1 MAQLEQLKTEQS
13 LSIDQIQGFFDNK
26 IKEYKD
32 KQPPSQLKKPN
43 NVLIL
48 DKDSRKYSFEKDD
61 ANSIYKDKQL
71 IETAKAFYLLRDGL
85 KFKNDEAIVR
95 KYVTDRTWKQA
106 NTGSIGKELIYA
118 TSESIDPDQKARLAY
133 LVEYW
138 NNLPHFWQDGGR
150 GWVEGIGSN
159 LWRGVLDPTNLI
171 GPVVAKATIG
181 TLISAAAKK
190 GTQVA
195 LKNVLWKGVGVG
207 TGSQFAADMVIGASV
222 DAAIQA
228 TEKEL
233 LLRNR
238 FDKKRMFTSAMMFG
252 GIGIFPGLP
261 YTYGVAKAYTK
272 SAELNLTTKN
282 LAQKIFDFAHPA
294 KDLNHKI
301 YGVKSNIEGYK
312 AKGKEIDKLLK
323 NFISKEPDHPLAK
336 KINAYFKADNDKLGV
351 AAGLKLSKKEVALLK
366 EISIGD
372 SKVVN
377 PSKVNYLDL
386 RDPGDYGY
394 IHLREL
400 ASSLTRAESAIHAD
414 GAVVLPVTANRT
426 KVGLDK
432 EIVVKGG
439 YEKTNATPLLR
450 IYEPLSDAKLIKT
463 FNDYVQ
469 ARRSQVYNR
478 AGVTTTMKPP
488 EIKKA
493 IHAFKIAKQKGNN
506 KTILNTA
513 LTELKLYTRT
523 LLELNK
529 RVGIISDAEYNKI
542 LKSNPIYAPFYARTK
557 ESTIANLKRP
567 DTVARITDIGQP
579 KIVEGKP
586 TITTAGVKTPAKLE
600 LTGSDVAIKPL
611 HESLMSYTFHTYQ
624 AAEKNLAKLRLY
636 SEIND
641 AVTMGVL
648 KKGEI
653 VKRLSHVEFTDAI
666 KKSVVTALQAEAD
679 SLGLKFSKKLSTGLL
694 EGEDAIKVAAFKNNI
709 KLKDGRI
716 IDLAYENG
724 KLKAYEIIDPAYVE
738 LFKTLGGVSSHY
750 VGKLSNFLDGLI
762 KGTGTS
768 VSKSAKFGKRVR
780 EVSRWFPN
788 LITHSPPFIAFNG
801 IRDTLTGSINS
812 AFGFNA
818 LGFFPG
824 FSTARGLFATFKP
837 AKEILSELIGMVN
850 PSHVLWK
857 RPKHPNFL
865 QLTRGMKN
873 AFGASRIYQKGLL
886 AGGGFASRRDS
897 ELLVKNI
904 TRQIKNADIP
914 AKDRKVYLDSFN
926 WLNSI
931 GYYGENFF
939 KAYGQI
945 VNRVEYSS
953 RLGEFM
959 LAKKAGMSDRVA
971 GFAMREISTDF
982 GMHGSSVA
990 LNAYNR
996 VTMFFNAG
1004 LQGFYRGIIRR
1015 PIENPGKFATG
1026 VIATIVAP
1034 ELMLWALNNETP
1046 EYEEISDDI
1055 KLLHYM
1061 IPIYMEDKVDGSH
1074 LRTLED
1080 GSVQRKIERFF
1091 LIPKPY
1097 DFGAFANI
1105 AVGILEAIQEG
1116 APEIAIEYAYL
1127 SLAKVF
1133 PGLTKPTLISP
1144 VIDLALN
1151 KNYKDKAI
1159 IPYYTAKSMYK
1170 DSLVNSN
1177 TRVSS
1182 VAIARVLND
1191 WYQTLPHVTDP
1202 EEGWANPLVIDY
1214 LITNYFVGLAAYAP
1228 DIVEAEYAWDDESYG
1243 ARPKGRIDENDIT
1256 NNIFSI
1262 VTRRFTAKTT
1272 PTRFSKNLSLI
1283 FELKKIA
1290 SKKLGNVDSSAKD
1303 LSETLREKGI
1313 DINKMTRQE
1322 VSDALQAFPILD
1334 AAVTSIQG
1342 IDEQMKVVK
1351 FSKYQAD
1358 GSLHTSESKRIKIDE
1373 LRTIRNK
1380 LAYNVFNNIRDFQ
1393 DPTFLISTFGTK
1405 LYKEYTKKNLRTRPF
1420 QKWFAKMQ
1428 TKLFD

>member
-1 MAQLEQLKTEQS
+1 MVQLEQLNTGQS
-13 LSIDQIQGFFDNK
+13 YSIDQIKGFFDDKINK
-26 IKEYKD
+26 YKD
-32 KQPPSQLKKPN
+32 KLPPPQLRKPS

-48 DKDSRKYSFEKDD
+48 DKDSKKYSFEKDD
-61 ANSIYKDKQL
+61 ANSIYKDKKL

-85 KFKNDEAIVR
+85 KFENDDAIVR
-95 KYVTDRTWKQA
+95 KYINDRTWKQA

-133 LVEYW
+133 LVNYW
-138 NNLPHFWQDGGR
+138 GNLPHFWQDGGR
-150 GWVEGIGSN
+150 GWTEGIWSN
-159 LWRGVLDPTNLI
+159 LWRGTLDPTNLI
-171 GPVVAKATIG
+171 GPVVAKATVG
-181 TLISAAAKK
+181 TLISSAAKK

-195 LKNVLWKGVGVG
+195 LKNVLLKGVGVG
-207 TGSQFAADMVIGASV
+207 TGAQFGADMVVGASV

-233 LLRNR
+233 LLRTK
-238 FDKKRMFTSAMMFG
+238 FDKKRMFTTAVMFG
-252 GIGIFPGLP
+252 GIGIVPGLP

-272 SAELNLTTKN
+272 SAELNLTIKT
-282 LAQKIFDFAHPA
+282 LAQEIFDFAHPV

-323 NFISKEPDHPLAK
+323 NFISEEPDHPLAK
-336 KINAYFKADNDKLGV
+336 KIDAYFKTDNDKLGV
-351 AAGLKLSKKEVALLK
+351 AAGLKLSKKEIALLK

-372 SKVVN
+372 SKVVK

-400 ASSLTRAESAIHAD
+400 ASSLTRAEGAIHAD

-426 KVGLDK
+426 KIGIDK

-439 YEKTNATPLLR
+439 YEKTNATPLLK

-463 FNDYVQ
+463 FNDYIQ

-478 AGVTTTMKPP
+478 AGIVTTMKSP

-493 IHAFKIAKQKGNN
+493 IHAFKVAKQKGNN

-557 ESTIANLKRP
+557 ESTISNLKRP

-586 TITTAGVKTPAKLE
+586 TLTAAGVKTPAKLE
-600 LTGSDVAIKPL
+600 LTGSDAAIRPL

-641 AVTMGVL
+641 AVTTGVL

-653 VKRLSHVEFTDAI
+653 VKRLSRVEFTDAI
-666 KKSVVTALQAEAD
+666 KKSIIKALQAEAD
-679 SLGLKFSKKLSTGLL
+679 SLGLKFSKALSSGLL

-716 IDLAYENG
+716 IDLVYENG
-724 KLKAYEIIDPAYVE
+724 RLKAYEIIDPAYVE
-738 LFKTLGGVSSHY
+738 LFKTLGGISSHY
-750 VGKLSNFLDGLI
+750 VGRLSNFLDGLI
-762 KGTGTS
+762 KGTNIPILKGLGEPKTRP
-768 VSKSAKFGKRVR
+768 ATIGRMVR
-780 EVSRWFPN
+780 GVSRWFPN

-824 FSTARGLFATFKP
+824 FSTARGLFKTFKP
-837 AKEILSELIGMVN
+837 VKEILSELSGLV
-850 PSHVLWK
+850 

-865 QLTRGMKN
+865 QLMRGMKN

-914 AKDRKVYLDSFN
+914 TKDRKVYLDSFN
-926 WLNSI
+926 WLKSI

-982 GMHGSSVA
+982 GMHGSNVG

-1004 LQGFYRGIIRR
+1004 LQGFYRGVIRR

-1034 ELMLWALNNETP
+1034 EIILWTLNNETP

-1074 LRTLED
+1074 LRTLPD
-1080 GSVQRKIERFF
+1080 GSVQRRIERFF

-1105 AVGILEAIQEG
+1105 SVGILEAIQEG
-1116 APEIAIEYAYL
+1116 APEIALEYAYL

-1144 VIDLALN
+1144 VMDLVLN

-1159 IPYYTAKSMYK
+1159 IPYYNAKSMYK
-1170 DSLVNSN
+1170 DTLINSN
-1177 TRVSS
+1177 TRISS

-1214 LITNYFVGLAAYAP
+1214 LITNYLVGLAAYAP
-1228 DIVEAEYAWDDESYG
+1228 DIVEAEYAWDEEAYG
-1243 ARPKGRIDENDIT
+1243 ARPEKRIDENDIT

-1283 FELKKIA
+1283 FDLKKLA
-1290 SKKLGNVDSSAKD
+1290 SKKLGNVDSSVKD

-1313 DINKMTRQE
+1313 DIDKMTRQE
-1322 VSDALQAFPILD
+1322 VTDSLQAFPMLD
-1334 AAVTSIQG
+1334 AAVKAIQG

-1358 GSLHTSESKRIKIDE
+1358 GSLHTSESKKIKIDE
-1373 LRTIRNK
+1373 LRTIRNE

-1393 DPTFLISTFGTK
+1393 DPTFLISIFGTK
-1405 LYKEYTKKNLRTRPF
+1405 LYKDYAKKNIKTRAF
-1420 QKWFAKMQ
+1420 QKIFAKIQ